1 MVAGLRIA
9 TMEPVPLWDSINEG
23 EILNVSFNDFRRL
36 LEACGFTFQG
46 PRGIRLVFTHRSV
59 SDPLVLQPLRNQDTK
74 PDEILNFLDVARKY
88 GLSP

>member
-1 MVAGLRIA
+1 VVGLRIA

-23 EILNVSFNDFRRL
+23 GILNVSFNDFRRL
-36 LEACGFTFQG
+36 LEACGFMFQG

-59 SDPLVLQPLRNQDTK
+59 SDPLVLQPLRNQDTR
-74 PDEILNFLDVARKY
+74 PDEILNFLDIARKY

>member
-1 MVAGLRIA
+1 
-9 TMEPVPLWDSINEG
+9 MEPVPLWKSVNDG

-59 SDPLVLQPLRNQDTK
+59 PDPLILQPLRNQDTK
-74 PDEILNFLDVARKY
+74 PEEILKFLDIAKEH
-88 GLSP
+88 GLSPS